1 MLIFHIDTKKFSMNS
16 LLRRFAQALITLLLL
31 HFAVACNLNNH
42 RLIDAISGASK
53 SLSGDGNSLYHQTD
67 EQSLATGSLLVA
79 GEVEEPGVADLEKLY
94 KRELVMKES
103 TYEEGIRF
111 IGAYRY
117 RGYSLFDLL
126 NSFRQKKKNADT
138 FRPPIDLYIIIENDV
153 GDQVVF
159 SWSEIFHTTIP
170 HQVMIAT
177 EMAPIVPYR
186 KEVAYPVSD
195 TWKVIAG
202 NDLLAFRHLTN
213 PVKIIVASFDQKNYP
228 IQRDLK
234 PLYSDQVTVVK
245 GEVQLLQIET
255 PYESNRL
262 TTYESSFFG
271 MGMGNHPADPFEGP
285 QLRTLINEK
294 VDLRDPMQIQKGL
307 VCFAGLD
314 GYRAVYSFS
323 ELFNRNDQMH
333 PILDITPTPDEGG
346 YYRIFHP
353 ADFFADRSV
362 KSLQEIYFFGLEN

>member
-1 MLIFHIDTKKFSMNS
+1 MQTLPKRLTQTLII
-16 LLRRFAQALITLLLL
+16 LVLL
-31 HFAVACNLNNH
+31 HVAFACNLNNH

-53 SLSGDGNSLYHQTD
+53 PLSGDGNSLYHQTD
-67 EQSLATGSLLVA
+67 EHSLTAGNILVT
-79 GEVEEPGVADLEKLY
+79 GEVEEPGVADLDKLY

-103 TYEEGIRF
+103 VYENGLQF
-111 IGAYRY
+111 VGAYRY

-126 NSFRQKKKNADT
+126 NSFKQQKKNADA
-138 FRPPIDLYIIIENDV
+138 FRPPIDLYIIIENEA

-159 SWSEIFHTTIP
+159 SWSEIFHTSIP

-186 KEVAYPVSD
+186 KEVSYPVSD

-202 NDLLAFRHLTN
+202 NDLLAYRHLNN
-213 PVKIIVASFDQKNYP
+213 PIKITIKSFDQKHYP
-228 IQRDLK
+228 IQRDLQ
-234 PLYSDQVTVVK
+234 PLYADKVAVVK
-245 GEVQLLQIET
+245 GDVQLMQIET

-262 TTYESSFFG
+262 ATYESSFFG
-271 MGMGNHPADPFEGP
+271 MGMGHHPADPFQGP
-285 QLRTLINEK
+285 QLRTLISEQLE
-294 VDLRDPMQIQKGL
+294 LRDALHIQKGL
-307 VCFAGLD
+307 VCFVGLD
-314 GYRAVYSFS
+314 GYRAVFSFS

-333 PILDITPTPDEGG
+333 PILDITPAPEEGG

-362 KSLQEIYFFGLEN
+362 KSLQEIFFFRPEI